1 MDPNGK
7 VIEMSDKFAPLLKPL
22 DKTSVSGYVTDLVMD
37 YLLQGKLKPGDKLPT
52 EHDFAER
59 LGVGRNSIREAM
71 KMLSSLGVIEIM
83 RGEGT
88 FIAREISDVAMNPL
102 VMQLLFSKQ
111 TPRNLIELRIMLDS
125 AIAELAVRKLQ
136 PGDLD
141 ALNGVNRKLFA
152 EEQKRSPDEST
163 MTELDMEFHRAIA
176 AITRNELVMKLSD
189 SIYKLFFAS
198 MQDSLHEPPSGAF
211 RNHQLIIDAMAT
223 GDLERVR
230 QAVYDSL
237 HHWRRTQGAEG
248 DGKTPEQP
256 TSHGVA
262 SAPL

>member
-1 MDPNGK
+1 MDMN
-7 VIEMSDKFAPLLKPL
+7 DKFAPSLKPL
-22 DKTSVSGYVTDLVMD
+22 DKTSVSGYVTDLVLD

-88 FIAREISDVAMNPL
+88 FIAREIPDVAMNPL
-102 VMQLLFSKQ
+102 VMQLVFSRQ
-111 TPRNLIELRIMLDS
+111 TPQNLIELRIMLDS

-141 ALNGVNRKLFA
+141 ALNAVNLKLSA
-152 EEQKRSPDEST
+152 EERKQAPDEST
-163 MTELDMEFHRAIA
+163 LTRLDMEFHRALA
-176 AITRNELVMKLSD
+176 TITRNELVMKLSD

-198 MQDSLHEPPSGAF
+198 MQDSLHEAPSGAF

-223 GDLERVR
+223 GDTEKVR
-230 QAVYDSL
+230 QAVHDSL
-237 HHWRRTQGAEG
+237 QHWRRTQGAEG
-248 DGKTPEQP
+248 DGKTPELPPSQ
-256 TSHGVA
+256 GVA